1 MKQQTR
7 RTFLKESGAVI
18 AATALLGCQKKE
30 STRSAAIPLG
40 VQLYSVRKE
49 CEQNLPATLEAVAKI
64 GYQGVEFA
72 GFYNYSAKELKALL
86 DANGLKCCGSH
97 TPFDA
102 LQPENFEATVAFNH
116 ELGNKYLICP
126 WLPEERRK
134 TIDQWKE
141 LAAFFNELAEK
152 AKPHGMRIGY
162 HNHHIE
168 LQKLDGEQP
177 WDVFAAHTREDVIL
191 QLDTGNAASGGADAY
206 QTLIKYPK
214 RAVTIHL
221 KEFSQSNPNAVLGEG
236 DIPWKD
242 VFTFCETQGGT
253 EWYIIEEEKEIYP
266 PLVAIER
273 CYKNFQ
279 ALKG

>member
-162 HNHHIE
+162 HNHHFE
-168 LQKLDGEQP
+168 FQNLDGELP

>member
-7 RTFLKESGAVI
+7 RTFLKESGAVV
-18 AATALLGCQKKE
+18 AAAALLGCQKKQ
-30 STRSAAIPLG
+30 STPSTAIPLG

-72 GFYNYSAKELKALL
+72 GFYNYTAKDLKALL

-102 LQPENFEATVAFNH
+102 LLPENFEATVAFNH

-141 LAAFFNELAEK
+141 LAEFFNELADK
-152 AKPHGMRIGY
+152 VKPHGMRIGY
-162 HNHHIE
+162 HNHHFE
-168 LQKLDGEQP
+168 FQTLEGQLP
-177 WDVFAAHTREDVIL
+177 WDVFATHTREDVIL

-221 KEFSQSNPNAVLGEG
+221 KEFSKSNPNAVLGEG

-253 EWYIIEEEKEIYP
+253 EWYIVEEEKDIYP

-273 CYKNFQ
+273 CYKNFK